1 MTAFDK
7 AWTVLKGYS
16 DINWKNMGMDFGN
29 DITWGVDEMCRNCGK
44 ETEEVHTRVISM
56 MAFNKAWRLLKMNNK
71 QNQGQR
77 RQWEKRQI
85 AEMQRRQE
93 DKEAQRLL
101 EEQKRKEAEEESAA
115 RYEAEALAAAEAA
128 MAGYQ
133 E

>member
-1 MTAFDK
+1 
-7 AWTVLKGYS
+7 
-16 DINWKNMGMDFGN
+16 
-29 DITWGVDEMCRNCGK
+29 
-44 ETEEVHTRVISM
+44 M

-77 RQWEKRQI
+77 RQWEKLQN
-85 AEMQRRQE
+85 QTHLRRRE
-93 DKEAQRLL
+93 DEEAQRLL

-128 MAGYQ
+128 MAEHQ